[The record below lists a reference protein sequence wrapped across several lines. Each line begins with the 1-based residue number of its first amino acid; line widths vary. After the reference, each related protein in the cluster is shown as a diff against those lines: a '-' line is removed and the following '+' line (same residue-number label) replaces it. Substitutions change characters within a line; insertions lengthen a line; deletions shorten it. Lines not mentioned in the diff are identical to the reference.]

1 MTRRTQGKRS
11 SVRDF
16 EQRNGGAGECPEC
29 GKLRFLTKAAAK
41 RAASQ
46 LRHRDGRLN
55 AYRCG
60 EFWHIGHL
68 PRAIARGLASRDDL
82 GRRPTTG

>member
-1 MTRRTQGKRS
+1 MTRRSGKTAS
-11 SVRDF
+11 QRDF
-16 EQRNGGAGECPEC
+16 EQRNGGAGECTSC

-46 LRHRDGRLN
+46 LPHRQGRLN

-60 EFWHIGHL
+60 DFWHIGHL
-68 PRAIARGLASRDDL
+68 PRAIARGLATRDDL
-82 GRRPTTG
+82 GRSRP